1 MAAVVGFYGEGD
13 GGEEYE
19 GRKGIR
25 EMRKKCGERRKGKE
39 C

>member
-1 MAAVVGFYGEGD
+1 MAAVVGFYGESD

-19 GRKGIR
+19 GRKEIR
-25 EMRKKCGERRKGKE
+25 EMRKKCGEHRKGKE